1 MIESEVGIDIRKK
14 LFWTMAEKKWPMI
27 GLEALGMSIEDIFI
41 AVVDKT
47 GARRPNEKAPRTRR
61 ATAERDIAG
70 EIVEKTAEQ
79 IKRSE
84 NAPEETPAEQGKYYE
99 DYTIKSDTFADD
111 SKNTKDSGDR

>member
-1 MIESEVGIDIRKK
+1 
-14 LFWTMAEKKWPMI
+14 MAEKKWPMI

-84 NAPEETPAEQGKYYE
+84 NAPEETPAAEEISPAPAEQGKYYE